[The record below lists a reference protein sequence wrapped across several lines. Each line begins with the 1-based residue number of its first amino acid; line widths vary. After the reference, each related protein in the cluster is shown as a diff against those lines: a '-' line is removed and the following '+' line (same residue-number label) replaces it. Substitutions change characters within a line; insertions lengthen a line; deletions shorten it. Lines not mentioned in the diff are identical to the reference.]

1 MPRCYDY
8 QHPVMTTFFDACEST
23 LGLPRAANP
32 GLQKLW
38 MQDVIKEQLT
48 VLPSPRILFAIS
60 SASEAT

>member
-1 MPRCYDY
+1 
-8 QHPVMTTFFDACEST
+8 MTTFFDACEST
-23 LGLPRAANP
+23 LGLPMAANP

-48 VLPSPRILFAIS
+48 VLPSSRILFAIS